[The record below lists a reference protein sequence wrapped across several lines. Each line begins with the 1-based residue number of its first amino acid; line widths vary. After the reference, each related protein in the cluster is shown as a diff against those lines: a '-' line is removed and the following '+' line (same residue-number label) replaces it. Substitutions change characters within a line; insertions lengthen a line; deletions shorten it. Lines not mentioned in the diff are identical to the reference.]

1 MVKEYFELE
10 IAFNE
15 TTYDPIYNRLYA
27 NGITTILED
36 KGTLKIYLQEAEL
49 SAAETIK
56 DDLINLDGISPADIS
71 IEKYDNKDWNVE
83 WEKTIKPIYIKDKI
97 IVFPSW
103 KREIVKDSNRI
114 LIEIDPKMSFGTGHN
129 ETTQLILELMCDYI
143 IPGDK
148 SMLDYGCG
156 TAILAIAGIKLG
168 INEAVAIDIDED
180 SIDNAKEYI
189 LQNDTAESIKL
200 YQSDI
205 TGINETNFDLI
216 AANITSGV
224 IIPNLEN
231 IYNKLKP
238 GGKLLIT
245 GVLNEEAENLIDE
258 LTKNNFIMKELRSKA
273 EWSGFYCIK
282 K

>member
-1 MVKEYFELE
+1 MSKKYLELE

-15 TTYDPIYNRLYA
+15 TTYESIYNRLYA
-27 NGITTILED
+27 NAVTSILEEN
-36 KGTLKIYLQEAEL
+36 GTLKVYLPEEDF

-56 DDLINLDGISPADIS
+56 DDLINLDGLSPSDIS
-71 IEKYDNKDWNVE
+71 IEKYDNMDWNKE
-83 WEKTIKPIYIKDKI
+83 WEMTIEPIFIKDKI
-97 IVFPSW
+97 IVYPSW
-103 KREIVKDSNRI
+103 KKDIVRDSGKI

-143 IPGDK
+143 RPNDK
-148 SMLDYGCG
+148 WLLDYGCG

-168 INEAVAIDIDED
+168 VKSAVAIDIDKD

-189 LQNDTAESIKL
+189 LNNDTTRSIKL

-205 TGINETNFDLI
+205 TGISETDFDI
-216 AANITSGV
+216 ITANITSGV
-224 IIPNLEN
+224 IIPNLKN
-231 IYNKLKP
+231 MYTKLKP
-238 GGKLLIT
+238 GGQLFIT
-245 GVLNEEAENLIDE
+245 GILNQEAEVLINE